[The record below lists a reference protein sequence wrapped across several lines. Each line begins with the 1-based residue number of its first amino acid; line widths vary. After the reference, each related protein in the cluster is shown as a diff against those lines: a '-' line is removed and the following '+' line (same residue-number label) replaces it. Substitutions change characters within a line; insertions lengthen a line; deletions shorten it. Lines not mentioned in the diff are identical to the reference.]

1 MMFFWP
7 GDIDGRQK
15 EKKMGSRETKI
26 TALYERLSHD
36 DELQGESNSI
46 ANQKMFLEHYARKN
60 GFLNLRHWQDD
71 GISGVHFKRP
81 AFQEMMAEVEAGN
94 VGQIIVKDM
103 SRFGRNYLHV
113 GLYMETLAERGV
125 RLIAVNDNVDTAKGE
140 DDFTVFRNV
149 MNEWYAR
156 DTSRKIRSIFNA
168 RMAEGKH
175 CTGSIPYGFLHD
187 PADRQKW
194 IIDEEAAKVIRRI
207 FQLVIEGH
215 GVYQIA
221 QILERDKVLI
231 PTAHWLEMGAK
242 ENTHNTFKNPY
253 LWRGGVVSSILKR
266 REYMGYAVLHKTQNA
281 SYKNKK
287 RTVTPESELIVIED
301 AYPAIVDEETWNNA
315 QRLRRTVRR
324 PTKYGKS
331 PNPLT
336 GLMYCAD
343 CGGKMT
349 HERSIDS
356 HRGGKNKNEYVCSR
370 YRQRTDRCSIH
381 YIRVPVVEELVLTAI
396 RRVSEFA
403 RENEPEFVRKVR
415 QTADTQREES
425 VREAKKQRAK
435 SKRRRDELDSI
446 IKKLYETYAT
456 GKLPENQFERLVA
469 EYDAE
474 QKALDAGIVEMA
486 SAIERWEAES
496 SRTDRFMELVRRY
509 TEFTELTTPMLNEF
523 VEKIVVHEADKSSGK
538 RTQKVDIHF
547 NFIGHFLP
555 PSEEKEQTSEETAAY
570 EKRELRLA
578 KLREKRRVYRERKK
592 LKEQSEKV
600 VGNTP
605 AAA

>member
-1 MMFFWP
+1 M
-7 GDIDGRQK
+7 GK
-15 EKKMGSRETKI
+15 EAKI

-46 ANQKMFLEHYARKN
+46 ANQKMFLESYARKN

-81 AFQEMMAEVEAGN
+81 AFQEMMGEVEAGN

-187 PADRQKW
+187 PVDRQKW
-194 IIDEEAAKVIRRI
+194 IVDEEAAKVVRRI
-207 FQLVIEGH
+207 FHLVIEGN

-221 QILERDKVLI
+221 EILERDRVLI
-231 PTAHWLEMGAK
+231 PTAHWLEIGEKGNVRHAS
-242 ENTHNTFKNPY
+242 FKSPY
-253 LWRGGVVSSILKR
+253 LWRGSVVSSILRR
-266 REYMGYAVLHKTQNA
+266 REYMGHTVLRKTQSA
-281 SYKNKK
+281 SYKSKK
-287 RTVTPESELIVIED
+287 RKETPESELIIFENT
-301 AYPAIVDEETWNNA
+301 YPAIVDEETWNNA

-356 HRGGKNKNEYVCSR
+356 RRVGRNKNEYVCSR

-381 YIRVPVVEELVLTAI
+381 FIRVPVIEELVLTAI

-403 RENEPEFVRKVR
+403 RENEPEFVRKVS
-415 QTADTQREES
+415 QAADTRLEES
-425 VREAKKQRAK
+425 VREAKKLLAK
-435 SKRRRDELDSI
+435 SRRRRDELDGI
-446 IKKLYETYAT
+446 IKKLYETYAL
-456 GKLPENQFERLVA
+456 GKFPENQFERLVA

-474 QKALDAGIVEMA
+474 QKTLDARIEETE
-486 SAIERWEAES
+486 SAIERWDAES
-496 SRTDRFMELVRRY
+496 LKTGRFMELVRRY

-547 NFIGHFLP
+547 NFIGHFIP
-555 PSEEKEQTSEETAAY
+555 PFKEEEPTPEELLAAQ
-570 EKRELRLA
+570 EKREKQLA
-578 KLREKRRVYRERKK
+578 KNREKLRRYRERKK
-592 LKEQSEKV
+592 MREQSEK
-600 VGNTP
+600 NAEILR
-605 AAA
+605 AAV

>member
-1 MMFFWP
+1 MSK
-7 GDIDGRQK
+7 D
-15 EKKMGSRETKI
+15 TKI

-46 ANQKMFLEHYARKN
+46 ANQKMFLEGYARKN

-156 DTSRKIRSIFNA
+156 DSSRKIRSIFNA
-168 RMAEGKH
+168 RMAEGKS
-175 CTGSIPYGFLHD
+175 CSGSIPYGFLHD
-187 PADRQKW
+187 KTDRQKW
-194 IIDEEAAKVIRRI
+194 IVDEEAAKVIRRI
-207 FQLVIEGH
+207 FQLVIEGN

-221 QILERDKVLI
+221 QILERERVLI
-231 PTAHWLEMGAK
+231 PTAHWLATGAK
-242 ENTHNTFKNPY
+242 ENTHKTFRDPY
-253 LWRGGVVSSILKR
+253 MWRGGVVSNILQR
-266 REYMGYAVLHKTQNA
+266 REYMGHKVLHKTQNT
-281 SYKNKK
+281 SYKSKK
-287 RTVTPESELIVIED
+287 RTPTPESEIIVIEN
-301 AYPAIVDEETWNNA
+301 ALPAIVDEETWNNA

-324 PTKYGKS
+324 PTKHGEP

-336 GLMYCAD
+336 GLLYCAD
-343 CGGKMT
+343 CGSKMT
-349 HERSIDS
+349 HDRSKQFYRN
-356 HRGGKNKNEYVCSR
+356 HKTPKNEYVCSKYR
-370 YRQRTDRCSIH
+370 YRTRECTMH
-381 YIRVPVVEELVLTAI
+381 FIRVPVVEELVLTAI
-396 RRVSEFA
+396 RRVSEYA
-403 RENEPEFVRKVR
+403 RDNESEFVRKVR

-425 VREAKKQRAK
+425 VREAKKRLAK
-435 SKRRRDELDSI
+435 SKRRRDELDGI
-446 IKKLYETYAT
+446 IKKLYETYAL

-474 QKALDAGIVEMA
+474 QKALDAGIEETA
-486 SAIERWEAES
+486 AAIERWDAES
-496 SRTDRFMELVRRY
+496 LKTDRFMELVRRY

-538 RTQKVDIHF
+538 RIQQVDIYF
-547 NFIGHFLP
+547 NFIGHFVP
-555 PSEEKEQTSEETAAY
+555 PSDEKEPTPDEIAAN

-578 KLREKRRVYRERKK
+578 KQREKGRRWRERKK
-592 LKEQSEKV
+592 MREQSENYAQK
-600 VGNTP
+600 TP
-605 AAA
+605 AVA